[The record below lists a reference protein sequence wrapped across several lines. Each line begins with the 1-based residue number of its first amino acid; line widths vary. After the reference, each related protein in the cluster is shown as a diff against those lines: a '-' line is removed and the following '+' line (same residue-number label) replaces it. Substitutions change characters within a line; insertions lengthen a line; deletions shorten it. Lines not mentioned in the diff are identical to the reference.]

1 MRKHM
6 PGSETLIRTL
16 LFSHKGK
23 SPWSSYISR
32 TSGMYVHEDEA
43 VFAVSETEQTVVE

>member
-23 SPWSSYISR
+23 SPWNSYISR
-32 TSGMYVHEDEA
+32 TSGMCVHEDEA